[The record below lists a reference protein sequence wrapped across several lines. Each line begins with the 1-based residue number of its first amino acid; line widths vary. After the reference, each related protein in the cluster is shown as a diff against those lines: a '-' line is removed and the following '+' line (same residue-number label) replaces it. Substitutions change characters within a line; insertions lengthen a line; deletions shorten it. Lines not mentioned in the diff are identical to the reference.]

1 MLLDLPEGIGDR
13 VGNSIN
19 FSENDVE
26 EILEAISEKMA
37 ITKSPEE
44 NVIFDVLLKGRWPHW
59 LPGILAANMVM
70 WDDVWGLKLISLDGS
85 SWRMFP
91 REFKRV

>member
-26 EILEAISEKMA
+26 EILEAISDELQRE
-37 ITKSPEE
+37 KSPRE
-44 NVIFDVLLKGRWPHW
+44 NVIFDCYIKGKWPYW
-59 LPGILAANMVM
+59 LAGIVSANMVM